1 MKTNIEKMFMKRVKV
16 IERIFKP
23 KNIPRLILIIAILLV
38 LYYFYTTYL
47 IEGMESSELNPSDLS
62 KILDNKNGKS
72 MLLVYADWCG
82 HCKTMKPIWAEASS
96 QINADSQKMY
106 MVNCGGD
113 SDDEKKIMKDYSVDG
128 FPTILIFNNGKYEKN
143 YSGGRTKE
151 DLINEFSSS

>member
-23 KNIPRLILIIAILLV
+23 KNIPRLILILVILAV

-47 IEGMESSELNPSDLS
+47 IEGMDNAELSPSDLS
-62 KILDNKNGKS
+62 EILNNKNGKN

-82 HCKTMKPIWAEASS
+82 HCKTLKPIWGEASS
-96 QINADSQKMY
+96 EMNKDSQKMF

-113 SDDEKKIMKDYSVDG
+113 SADEKKIMKDYSVDG
-128 FPTILIFNNGKYEKN
+128 FPTILIFNNGVYEKT
-143 YSGGRTKE
+143 YAGGRTKE
-151 DLINEFSSS
+151 EIILELS

>member
-16 IERIFKP
+16 VERMLKP

-47 IEGMESSELNPSDLS
+47 IEGMDNVELSASDLS
-62 KILDNKNGKS
+62 DVLNNKNGKN

-82 HCKTMKPIWAEASS
+82 HCKSLKPIWTQASS
-96 QINADSQKMY
+96 EINKESQKMF

-113 SDDEKKIMKDYSVDG
+113 SDNEKKIMKDYSIDG
-128 FPTILIFNNGKYEKN
+128 FPTILIFNNGKYVKN

-151 DLINEFSSS
+151 DLISEFSSE

>member
-23 KNIPRLILIIAILLV
+23 KNIPRLILILVILAV

-47 IEGMESSELNPSDLS
+47 IEGMDNAELSPSDLS
-62 KILDNKNGKS
+62 EILNNKNGKN

-82 HCKTMKPIWAEASS
+82 HCKTLKPIWREASS
-96 QINADSQKMY
+96 EMNKDSQKMF

-128 FPTILIFNNGKYEKN
+128 FPTILIFNNGVYEKT

-151 DLINEFSSS
+151 EIILELS

>member
-16 IERIFKP
+16 VERILKP

-47 IEGMESSELNPSDLS
+47 IEGMDNVELSASDLS
-62 KILDNKNGKS
+62 DVLNNKNGKN

-82 HCKTMKPIWAEASS
+82 HCKSLKPIWAQASS
-96 QINADSQKMY
+96 EINKESQKMF

-113 SDDEKKIMKDYSVDG
+113 SDNEKKIMKDYSIDG
-128 FPTILIFNNGKYEKN
+128 FPTILIFNNGKYVKN
-143 YSGGRTKE
+143 YSGERTKE
-151 DLINEFSSS
+151 GLISEFSSA